1 MIPMNNVTEER
12 YDLDSS
18 DFMRLDL
25 ESAERLI
32 RLAAKWQDANRLE
45 GIKNDAIRAARKLTV
60 DSPAMKHWR
69 KSFPAGFR
77 GEIRCQTMIP
87 PALPRAERLRRQLEG
102 LDYAKL
108 EAQTLAQVLAAYPGA
123 RVEAQIHDE
132 WVIRVD

>member
-1 MIPMNNVTEER
+1 MNTMITEER

-18 DFMRLDL
+18 DFMALDL
-25 ESAERLI
+25 ESAERLMV
-32 RLAAKWQDANRLE
+32 LASKWQDANRLE
-45 GIKNDAIRAARKLTV
+45 AIKNEAFRTARKLTV

-69 KSFPAGFR
+69 KSLPVGFR
-77 GEIRCQTMIP
+77 GDIRMQTMIP

>member
-1 MIPMNNVTEER
+1 MNTMITEER

-25 ESAERLI
+25 ESAERLMV
-32 RLAAKWQDANRLE
+32 LASKWQDANRLE
-45 GIKNDAIRAARKLTV
+45 AIKNEAFRTARKLTV

-69 KSFPAGFR
+69 KSLPAGFR
-77 GEIRCQTMIP
+77 GDIRMQTMIP

-123 RVEAQIHDE
+123 RVEAHIHDE

>member
-1 MIPMNNVTEER
+1 MTTMITEER

-18 DFMRLDL
+18 DFMALDL
-25 ESAERLI
+25 ESAEGLI
-32 RLAAKWQDANRLE
+32 TLAAKWQDRQRLE
-45 GIKNDAIRAARKLTV
+45 AIK
-60 DSPAMKHWR
+60 SEAMNQWR
-69 KSFPAGFR
+69 KHLPTGFR
-77 GEIRCQTMIP
+77 GTVRMQTMRP

-132 WVIRVD
+132 WLIVVD

>member
-1 MIPMNNVTEER
+1 MTTMITEER

-18 DFMRLDL
+18 DFMALDL
-25 ESAERLI
+25 ESAEGLI
-32 RLAAKWQDANRLE
+32 TLAAKWQDRQRLE
-45 GIKNDAIRAARKLTV
+45 AIKSEAMRAARKLTV
-60 DSPAMKHWR
+60 DSPAMNQWR
-69 KSFPAGFR
+69 KHLPTGFR
-77 GEIRCQTMIP
+77 GTVRMHTMRP

-132 WVIRVD
+132 WLIVVD